1 MSEVAD
7 EGRGRLGEVLRA
19 RRETLKRL
27 RDKGIEPFALRFDKD
42 ADAAE
47 LHAKFDHL
55 GAGEESGQRAAV
67 AGRVILLRRHGKA
80 SFVTLRDATGD
91 VQLFLT
97 EDGLKEGYGL
107 VDLLDLGDFVGA
119 HGEVIKTK
127 RGELSIKVERLTLL
141 TKALRPLPEK
151 WHGLRDPELRF
162 RRRYLEFATSL
173 ESRKLIEVRAKLL
186 HALRQ
191 VLAERGFVEVETP
204 VLQARHGGAL
214 AKPFVTHHEALDID
228 LYLRIA
234 PELYLKR
241 LLVGGM
247 ERVFEIGRNF
257 RNEGIDHDHNPEFT
271 MLEAYQAY
279 GDYED
284 MMDLDE
290 ALAKGAAR
298 TVRGKLTF
306 DYQGQTLDLSRPWRR
321 ITVLEAASEAIGE
334 EVTLDRADIASLAE
348 RAGIGVDPGWG
359 PGRIVV
365 EIFEKR
371 TAPTLFQP
379 TFVEDFPQE
388 VSPLARPHRS
398 VKGVTEHFDL
408 YIGGMEIGPAYSE
421 LTDPDDQRARFAA
434 QQEARRR
441 GDREAHPPDEDFIEA
456 LEHGMP
462 PAGGLGF
469 GVDRFAMVLADVASI
484 REVILFPHLRPE
496 SAAD

>member
-1 MSEVAD
+1 
-7 EGRGRLGEVLRA
+7 
-19 RRETLKRL
+19 
-27 RDKGIEPFALRFDKD
+27 
-42 ADAAE
+42 
-47 LHAKFDHL
+47 
-55 GAGEESGQRAAV
+55 
-67 AGRVILLRRHGKA
+67 
-80 SFVTLRDATGD
+80 
-91 VQLFLT
+91 
-97 EDGLKEGYGL
+97 
-107 VDLLDLGDFVGA
+107 
-119 HGEVIKTK
+119 
-127 RGELSIKVERLTLL
+127 
-141 TKALRPLPEK
+141 
-151 WHGLRDPELRF
+151 
-162 RRRYLEFATSL
+162 
-173 ESRKLIEVRAKLL
+173 
-186 HALRQ
+186 
-191 VLAERGFVEVETP
+191 
-204 VLQARHGGAL
+204 
-214 AKPFVTHHEALDID
+214 
-228 LYLRIA
+228 
-234 PELYLKR
+234 
-241 LLVGGM
+241 
-247 ERVFEIGRNF
+247 
-257 RNEGIDHDHNPEFT
+257 